1 MAAQPL
7 STLTIDVRLGERLA
21 VSGMAIVEL
30 VHKSGQVARLRV
42 TAPRDVKIIREPAR
56 DKRGEVVASMAD

>member
-1 MAAQPL
+1 MQPL
-7 STLTIDVRLGERLA
+7 STLTVDVKLGERLA

-42 TAPRDVKIIREPAR
+42 TAPRDVKIVREPAPEKRR
-56 DKRGEVVASMAD
+56 DDVASMAD

>member
-1 MAAQPL
+1 MQPL
-7 STLTIDVRLGERLA
+7 STLTIDVKLGERLA

-42 TAPRDVKIIREPAR
+42 TAPRDVKIVREPAPEKRR
-56 DKRGEVVASMAD
+56 DDVTSMAD

>member
-1 MAAQPL
+1 MQQPL
-7 STLTIDVRLGERLA
+7 STVTIDVRLGERLA

-42 TAPRDVKIIREPAR
+42 TAPRDVKIVREQSPEKRREAEPAVS
-56 DKRGEVVASMAD
+56 G

>member
-1 MAAQPL
+1 MQKPL
-7 STLTIDVRLGERLA
+7 STLTIDVRTGERLA

-42 TAPRDVKIIREPAR
+42 TAPRDVKIVREPAPE
-56 DKRGEVVASMAD
+56 KRGSLVASMAD

>member
-1 MAAQPL
+1 MQQPL

-42 TAPRDVKIIREPAR
+42 TAPRDVKIVREPVPEKRR
-56 DKRGEVVASMAD
+56 DDVASMAD

>member
-1 MAAQPL
+1 MQPL
-7 STLTIDVRLGERLA
+7 STLTIDVKLGERLA

-42 TAPRDVKIIREPAR
+42 TAPRDVKIFREPAPEKRR
-56 DKRGEVVASMAD
+56 DDVASMAV

>member
-1 MAAQPL
+1 MQQPL

-21 VSGMAIVEL
+21 VSGMEIVEL

-42 TAPRDVKIIREPAR
+42 TAPRDVKIVREPAPEKRR
-56 DKRGEVVASMAD
+56 DDVASMAD

>member
-1 MAAQPL
+1 MQPL
-7 STLTIDVRLGERLA
+7 STLTIDVKLGERLA

-42 TAPRDVKIIREPAR
+42 TAPRDVKIVREPAPEKRR
-56 DKRGEVVASMAD
+56 DDVASMAD

>member
-1 MAAQPL
+1 MQQPL
-7 STLTIDVRLGERLA
+7 STVTIDVRLGERLA

-42 TAPRDVKIIREPAR
+42 TAPRDVKIVREPAQ
-56 DKRGEVVASMAD
+56 DKQRGLVASMAD

>member
-1 MAAQPL
+1 MQQPL
-7 STLTIDVRLGERLA
+7 STLTIDVRLGERPA

-42 TAPRDVKIIREPAR
+42 TAPRDVKIVREPAPEKRR
-56 DKRGEVVASMAD
+56 DDVASMAD